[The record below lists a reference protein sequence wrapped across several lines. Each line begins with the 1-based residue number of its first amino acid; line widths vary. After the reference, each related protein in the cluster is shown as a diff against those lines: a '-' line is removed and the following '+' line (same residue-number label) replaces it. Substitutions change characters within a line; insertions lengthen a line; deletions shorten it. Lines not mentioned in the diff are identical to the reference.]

1 MAKYFE
7 YSFSLHLTLSHSC
20 FSFASTDKK
29 YMYLN
34 SMSSRNTKTDK
45 ILTLWK
51 IYVRFKLTEGVVDL
65 PIHDE
70 KEWIEYFVSLPS
82 LAI

>member
-1 MAKYFE
+1 MCIVITITII
-7 YSFSLHLTLSHSC
+7 TLSHSC
-20 FSFASTDKK
+20 FSFASTDEKYM

-51 IYVRFKLTEGVVDL
+51 IYVRFKLTEGGAGL
-65 PIHDE
+65 PVMT
-70 KEWIEYFVSLPS
+70 KWSG
-82 LAI
+82 

>member
-1 MAKYFE
+1 
-7 YSFSLHLTLSHSC
+7 
-20 FSFASTDKK
+20 
-29 YMYLN
+29 MYLN
-34 SMSSRNTKTDK
+34 SMRSRNTKTDK
-45 ILTLWK
+45 ILTLWR
-51 IYVRFKLTEGVVDL
+51 IYVRFKLTEGVAGL

>member
-1 MAKYFE
+1 
-7 YSFSLHLTLSHSC
+7 
-20 FSFASTDKK
+20 
-29 YMYLN
+29 MYLN
-34 SMSSRNTKTDK
+34 YMSSINTKTDK

-51 IYVRFKLTEGVVDL
+51 IDVRFKLTEGVVGL

-70 KEWIEYFVSLPS
+70 KEWIEYFVSFPS